1 MRIFT
6 IIAMVFLFVFVGMQ
20 RVAQGDEV
28 KAKVEEMKGEAN
40 AKTENA
46 KGEAKAFPQNTE
58 PESHLGHGG
67 RPPAQRPRYTDVGFL
82 LTHAPPISPFSPLRR
97 CL

>member
-58 PESHLGHGG
+58 PESHLGHG
-67 RPPAQRPRYTDVGFL
+67 VGGFPHQPHGL
-82 LTHAPPISPFSPLRR
+82 PLNVLGILTSGS
-97 CL
+97 C